1 MILARSLAFNFLF
14 FLGGSLFLVALLPGL
29 LLPRRSV
36 MYFPAIWHGYVL
48 WALQLTCEI
57 TYEIRGRENLP
68 AEPSI
73 VAVKHQSAWD
83 TMILPIV
90 LGDAAFVL
98 KRQLLQIPIYGWYL
112 RKLDNLPVD
121 RAGGASALR
130 AMVETGRRIL
140 SQGRSIVIFPEGT
153 RTAPGERRPYH
164 PGIAALYTQLHVQ
177 VVPVALNSG
186 LYWGRRAFLKRPGR
200 IVLEFLPPIDPGLP
214 RKTFMRELESR
225 IETASDRLRTA
236 AGA

>member
-1 MILARSLAFNFLF
+1 MILARSLVFNFLF

-48 WALQLTCEI
+48 WILRLTCGI
-57 TYEIRGRENLP
+57 THEIRGRENLP
-68 AEPSI
+68 AGPSL

-90 LGDAAFVL
+90 LGDVAYVL
-98 KRQLLQIPIYGWYL
+98 KQQLLWIPIYGWYL

-130 AMVETGRRIL
+130 AMVETGKRIIA
-140 SQGRSIVIFPEGT
+140 QGRSIVIFPEGT
-153 RTAPGERRPYH
+153 RTVPGERRPYH
-164 PGIAALYTQLHVQ
+164 PGIAALYTQLDVP

-186 LYWGRRAFLKRPGR
+186 LFWGRRAFLKRPGR
-200 IVLEFLPPIDPGLP
+200 IVLEFLPPIAPGLP
-214 RKTFMRELESR
+214 RKVFMRELESR
-225 IETASDRLRTA
+225 IETASERLCATA
-236 AGA
+236 DA